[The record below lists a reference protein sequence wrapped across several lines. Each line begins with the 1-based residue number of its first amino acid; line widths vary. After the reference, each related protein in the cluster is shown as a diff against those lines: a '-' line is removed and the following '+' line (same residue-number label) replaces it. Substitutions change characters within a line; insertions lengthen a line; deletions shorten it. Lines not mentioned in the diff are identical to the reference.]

1 MEQFDQLLTCCICL
15 DRYKNPKLL
24 PCQHSYCM
32 EPCMEGL
39 VDYVKRQIKC
49 PECRAEHRIPYN
61 GIQGFPSNITMQK
74 FLELHTE
81 ITGELPDPNAD
92 AIMQR
97 CAVCSEKAYLNPCA
111 HCDKKCCIDCK
122 DAHCDILKR
131 EITRIN
137 NQIKRGVHRL
147 EEILEQVGRNQSS
160 LENNANIVMRDIDEI
175 QRRLTTALKERTDY
189 LKATV
194 ENYLVSEMRDLKT
207 LKSHLELELI
217 NITSNSDLME
227 KHLNDES
234 TKWDDNELMD
244 CKDIFIKMMDFI
256 RNYDAGSDEY
266 NRRIRFSSHD
276 SVNDIAKKIID
287 IGDLKLHESSIG
299 RPSNGYG
306 RSDNDE
312 YDPPIRGLSRSKS
325 DHRLVAEFRRR
336 EEDNRSPPLRRRF
349 GEARYSREDNKSRTN
364 FSRYDE
370 DEDTTL
376 NSSGSS
382 RFRSRFLRT
391 DDEDDFSGS
400 VTNRKSSYLD
410 EDEGTSNKSKTFR
423 CKVVETEDAS
433 RGPLSGCIR
442 LADSTRIIH
451 RLKEME
457 LELKKTELKKHE
469 LKEHNSSPSQS
480 VVSKLK
486 SRRSPLV
493 PKCSNIDEDEID
505 RIKKENKALE
515 KNDSI
520 EIKSDSSNIL
530 KNIHSNSNDRQISSN
545 HTRSLAHSSS
555 SDDDYQF
562 DNEGGEKENT
572 DKEINGTAN
581 SPIEDEDDDEYEYYD
596 EEEDEVDEF
605 PTTLGSNDII
615 PTIEKNIE
623 QNGGSSLISSINLKD
638 TSSKEPS
645 ITKECPFTIEKN
657 NNYVSSEEI
666 NMPSNY
672 ECKSFDTEHH
682 NVSIKRRVR
691 RDSDS
696 FVNRYLAKSKN
707 VTESVPEQNTIYIDK
722 NDENATQRISGD
734 SQYPSGRSRYAALRD
749 RKNKISRSKSSV
761 LLTQQG
767 IDDLSHEDLDHTFPM
782 TPFTTRYG
790 CELAKSKSSHNVKN
804 NIEPHNKSISDHSK
818 IEETNLS
825 SWAKYL
831 KTKYNGRKKGEDSS
845 QSSSISN
852 IIEIGAR
859 GQYLQKQEALLTFG
873 SRGSQNGYFTW
884 PRGIAVGPD
893 NTIVVADS
901 SNHRVQVFNE
911 FGNHKFSFGGYGND
925 VGEFDCLAGVAVNRI
940 GQYIIADR
948 YNHRI
953 QLFDPS
959 GHFLRSF
966 GSQGS
971 SDGKFSYPWGLTT
984 DALGFIYVCD
994 KENHRVQVFQSDGS
1008 YVGKF
1013 GTVGTKPGQLEHP
1026 HYIAVS
1032 NTNRVIVSD
1041 SNNHRIQIFDIN
1053 GKVLTTFGSEGTGDA
1068 QFKFPRGVS
1077 VDEQGYIFVADSGN
1091 NRIQIF
1097 NPDGT
1102 FLRSFGRWGQNEG
1115 EFKGLEGIAV
1125 NSGGKILIAD
1135 RENHRVQ
1142 IF

>member
-1 MEQFDQLLTCCICL
+1 
-15 DRYKNPKLL
+15 
-24 PCQHSYCM
+24 M

-61 GIQGFPSNITMQK
+61 
-74 FLELHTE
+74 E

-596 EEEDEVDEF
+596 EEEDE
-605 PTTLGSNDII
+605 
-615 PTIEKNIE
+615 K
-623 QNGGSSLISSINLKD
+623 
-638 TSSKEPS
+638 
-645 ITKECPFTIEKN
+645 KN

-790 CELAKSKSSHNVKN
+790 Y
-804 NIEPHNKSISDHSK
+804 HSK

-911 FGNHKFSFGGYGND
+911 F
-925 VGEFDCLAGVAVNRI
+925 AGVAVNRI

-1135 RENHRVQ
+1135 RENHRSSSQVNHTGTFDSHFHSYFRNLEKKSAQ
-1142 IF
+1142 LDLVGEPFLLSEANRSKLTIIDQEEPLEV

>member
-1 MEQFDQLLTCCICL
+1 
-15 DRYKNPKLL
+15 
-24 PCQHSYCM
+24 M

-61 GIQGFPSNITMQK
+61 
-74 FLELHTE
+74 E

-451 RLKEME
+451 RLK
-457 LELKKTELKKHE
+457 
-469 LKEHNSSPSQS
+469 SSG
-480 VVSKLK
+480 
-486 SRRSPLV
+486 RSHSLPRL

-596 EEEDEVDEF
+596 EEEDE
-605 PTTLGSNDII
+605 
-615 PTIEKNIE
+615 K
-623 QNGGSSLISSINLKD
+623 
-638 TSSKEPS
+638 
-645 ITKECPFTIEKN
+645 KN

-790 CELAKSKSSHNVKN
+790 Y
-804 NIEPHNKSISDHSK
+804 HSK

-911 FGNHKFSFGGYGND
+911 F
-925 VGEFDCLAGVAVNRI
+925 AGVAVNRI

-1135 RENHRVQ
+1135 RENHRSSSQVNHTGTFDSHFHSYFRNLEKKSAQ
-1142 IF
+1142 LDLVGEPFLLSEANRSKLTIIDQEEPLEV